1 MSMELIVMDTK
12 WFTKHW
18 NFEIVRATSLH
29 PNLLMDWHGAFVG
42 TSPRMIQPIA
52 TNRHRR

>member
-1 MSMELIVMDTK
+1 MDTK